1 MWSMAT
7 DDREVVARFL
17 RGETEAVGTVDGW
30 ISRAAWP
37 YQRRLA
43 DRWDDV
49 LQDVRL
55 EVTRL
60 LGQGKFRG
68 ESSLRT
74 YLWRVVSHT
83 CLDQLRAQS
92 KWKWADLETLDQG
105 ESPSA
110 AVHVPTSNREDRDL
124 LLRVLGRVPQDCRE
138 MWRMILAGLSYK
150 EMSLRLN
157 VAEGTL
163 RVRVLRCREKAGA
176 LRRELLGAE
185 SADGR
190 NATVKSSPNKSGKA
204 KTTNDL

>member
-1 MWSMAT
+1 MAT
-7 DDREVVARFL
+7 DDRDMVARFL
-17 RGETEAVGTVDGW
+17 RGEREAVGTVDGW

-92 KWKWADLETLDQG
+92 KWKWADLETLETDDG
-105 ESPSA
+105 A
-110 AVHVPTSNREDRDL
+110 GGLGHVQPVNREDRDL
-124 LLRVLGRVPQDCRE
+124 LMRVLERVSHECRE
-138 MWRMILAGLSYK
+138 MWRLIVLGLSYK
-150 EMSLRLN
+150 EMSLRMN

-163 RVRVLRCREKAGA
+163 RVRVLRCREKATA
-176 LRRELLGAE
+176 LREDLLGSG
-185 SADGR
+185 SADER
-190 NATVKSSPNKSGKA
+190 NARVKKSPNRSGKA
-204 KTTNDL
+204 KTNDL

>member
-1 MWSMAT
+1 MAS
-7 DDREVVARFL
+7 DDQEVVSRFL
-17 RGETEAVGTVDGW
+17 QGEREAVGTVDGW

-92 KWKWADLETLDQG
+92 KWKWADLEDLDQEG
-105 ESPSA
+105 LATPPTVPS
-110 AVHVPTSNREDRDL
+110 RQEDKDFL
-124 LLRVLGRVPQDCRE
+124 IRVLERVPQDCRE
-138 MWRMILAGLSYK
+138 MWRMIVEGLSYR

-163 RVRVLRCREKAGA
+163 RVRVLRCRERAST
-176 LRRELLGAE
+176 LRQELLGG
-185 SADGR
+185 SFGTGR
-190 NATVKSSPNKSGKA
+190 NTAVKKTPNRSGKA
-204 KTTNDL
+204 ERG

>member
-1 MWSMAT
+1 MAT
-7 DDREVVARFL
+7 QDQEMVNRFL
-17 RGETEAVGTVDGW
+17 QGDAEAVGTVDGW

-60 LGQGKFRG
+60 LGEGKFRG

-83 CLDQLRAQS
+83 CLDQIRSRRRWQ
-92 KWKWADLETLDQG
+92 WTDLEAVDKG
-105 ESPSA
+105 DGVVEAPPSTA
-110 AVHVPTSNREDRDL
+110 SRQEDRDL
-124 LLRVLGRVPQDCRE
+124 LLRVLDRVPQDCRE
-138 MWRMILAGLSYK
+138 LWRMIVAGLSYR
-150 EMSLRLN
+150 EMSVRMD

-163 RVRVLRCREKAGA
+163 RVRVLRCREKASA
-176 LRRELLGAE
+176 LRTELLGGG
-185 SADGR
+185 SGNGR
-190 NATVKSSPNKSGKA
+190 NTAVKKTPSRSGKA
-204 KTTNDL
+204 GRG

>member
-1 MWSMAT
+1 MA
-7 DDREVVARFL
+7 DDREVVSRFL
-17 RGETEAVGTVDGW
+17 QGEADAVGTVDGW

-83 CLDQLRAQS
+83 CLDQIRSQS
-92 KWKWADLETLDQG
+92 KWQWTELEAVDHGNGPTLPPP
-105 ESPSA
+105 SPASA
-110 AVHVPTSNREDRDL
+110 REEKDL
-124 LLRVLGRVPQDCRE
+124 LLRVLDRVPQECRE
-138 MWRMILAGLSYK
+138 LWRMIMAGLSYK
-150 EMSLRLN
+150 EMSRRTD

-163 RVRVLRCREKAGA
+163 RVRVLRCREKAAA
-176 LRRELLGAE
+176 LKRELLGGIRGPDVTRPGK
-185 SADGR
+185 SAPDR
-190 NATVKSSPNKSGKA
+190 SRTAKS
-204 KTTNDL
+204 NDL

>member
-1 MWSMAT
+1 MAT
-7 DDREVVARFL
+7 EDQEMVHRFL
-17 RGETEAVGTVDGW
+17 RGDADAVGTVDGW

-74 YLWRVVSHT
+74 YLWRVVCHT
-83 CLDQLRAQS
+83 CLDQIRSRRRWQ
-92 KWKWADLETLDQG
+92 WTDLEAVDQADG
-105 ESPSA
+105 LLEAPPSTA
-110 AVHVPTSNREDRDL
+110 SRQEDRDL
-124 LLRVLGRVPQDCRE
+124 LLRVLDRVPQECRE
-138 MWRMILAGLSYK
+138 LWRMIVAGLSYR
-150 EMSLRLN
+150 EMSLRMD

-163 RVRVLRCREKAGA
+163 RVRVLRCREKASA
-176 LRRELLGAE
+176 LRKELLEGGTGN
-185 SADGR
+185 GR
-190 NATVKSSPNKSGKA
+190 NAAVTRSPNRSGKA
-204 KTTNDL
+204 GRG

>member
-1 MWSMAT
+1 MAT
-7 DDREVVARFL
+7 NDQEMVNRFL
-17 RGETEAVGTVDGW
+17 RGDSEAVGTVDSW

-83 CLDQLRAQS
+83 CLDQLRAQK
-92 KWKWADLETLDQG
+92 KWKWADLEELDQG
-105 ESPSA
+105 NGPDP
-110 AVHVPTSNREDRDL
+110 VP
-124 LLRVLGRVPQDCRE
+124 
-138 MWRMILAGLSYK
+138 
-150 EMSLRLN
+150 
-157 VAEGTL
+157 
-163 RVRVLRCREKAGA
+163 AGA
-176 LRRELLGAE
+176 TRHADRSLLQGDEPPPQRRRGDATGTGPALPGTGHQPA
-185 SADGR
+185 GR
-190 NATVKSSPNKSGKA
+190 AAGERSGIQP
-204 KTTNDL
+204 

>member
-1 MWSMAT
+1 MA
-7 DDREVVARFL
+7 DDQEVVNRFL
-17 RGETEAVGTVDGW
+17 QGEVDAVSTVDGW

-43 DRWDDV
+43 DAWDDV

-83 CLDQLRAQS
+83 CLDQLRSRGKRQWTDLDEVDKSADRGDGRVQS
-92 KWKWADLETLDQG
+92 PPAR
-105 ESPSA
+105 S
-110 AVHVPTSNREDRDL
+110 EDRDL
-124 LLRVLGRVPQDCRE
+124 LLRVLGQVSQDCRE
-138 MWRMILAGLSYK
+138 LWRLIVHGHSYR
-150 EMSLRLN
+150 EMSLRMG

-163 RVRVLRCREKAGA
+163 RVRVLRCREKAVA
-176 LRRELLGAE
+176 LRNELTGTPL
-185 SADGR
+185 SKGR
-190 NATVKSSPNKSGKA
+190 NTAPLKTPNKAEG
-204 KTTNDL
+204 

>member
-1 MWSMAT
+1 MAT
-7 DDREVVARFL
+7 DDREMVARFL
-17 RGETEAVGTVDGW
+17 RGETDAVGTVDDW

-92 KWKWADLETLDQG
+92 KWKWADLDTLDQG
-105 ESPSA
+105 EAPSA
-110 AVHVPTSNREDRDL
+110 AVYVPTPNREDRDL

-176 LRRELLGAE
+176 LRQELLGAQPP
-185 SADGR
+185 SGR

-204 KTTNDL
+204 KTNDL